1 MILIQATTILLA
13 LTGSM
18 TTTDSAA
25 VARRIAASA
34 QLAAQEYRIGVVG
47 GRVVAAA
54 EVDEAK
60 LFLTEAKRT
69 AKLLPAS
76 VAAATE
82 ADLDRVLL
90 LVGRIGA
97 PDSVDAGIKRMT
109 DALAIGLRVV
119 LVEIPEHTPSLA
131 RGAELY
137 ARECR
142 ACHGDAGR
150 GDGPAARALTP
161 VPTNLTNYAALH
173 DVSPL
178 AFYQRVTIGVA
189 GTAMPSFETRLSAD
203 DRWALALY
211 AATLRQAK
219 PAGEVPTSLRAF
231 PAVAKLSDDQVL
243 AELGPVASPARL
255 AAVRAFQPAGDDAAV
270 TAQVFTAVRG
280 KVKEAGELAAAG
292 SHQEAVSAAF
302 DAYLAFEKVERTV
315 RAKRPELATTLEAT
329 FATLRTRVAGGATP
343 AELDGVQRE
352 LAASL
357 EQAERVVGDTL
368 SPTNLFLQSLV
379 IMLREG
385 LEAIL
390 IIGAL
395 MAFLVKT
402 GAGHRK
408 RDIHIGVGAAVLL
421 SLLTAVL
428 LETVFVLSP
437 AHRESME
444 GFTMVAAV
452 GVLFY
457 VSYWLLSKMEVAKW
471 TAFVK
476 ERVQVAV
483 TGGSAFALASAA
495 FLAVYREG
503 FETVLFYKALYVSGG
518 EVGGTFWPVTLGILV
533 GSIALAVVYVAIN
546 KWGVKLPLKPF
557 FAVTSGFLYYTAFV
571 FAGKAIAELQAGG
584 AVPTTILLGWPRWPA
599 LGIYPTLESLLAQGI
614 LATLAI
620 VAVGYLFLVQRPA
633 EARKRTEAPSAPL
646 AAPVVLSA
654 VTEGPGREVAMLRSL
669 ERMEGDL
676 AALRGE
682 VERLKEAVVEASA
695 EDIAKQR

>member
-13 LTGSM
+13 LTGASA
-18 TTTDSAA
+18 TTDSVA

-47 GRVVAAA
+47 GRIVAAA
-54 EVDEAK
+54 EVEEAR

-69 AKLLPAS
+69 AKLLPLQV
-76 VAAATE
+76 VATTE
-82 ADLDRVLL
+82 ANLDRVLQ
-90 LVGRIGA
+90 LVLRTAA
-97 PDSVDAGIKRMT
+97 PDSVDAGVRHMT
-109 DALAIGLRVV
+109 DALAGSLQVSLI
-119 LVEIPEHTPSLA
+119 EIPEQTPSLA
-131 RGAELY
+131 RGAELF
-137 ARECR
+137 AKECR
-142 ACHGDAGR
+142 SCHGVGGR
-150 GDGPAARALTP
+150 GDGPASRGL
-161 VPTNLTNYAALH
+161 VPPPRNLTDYTLLRGA
-173 DVSPL
+173 SPL
-178 AFYQRVTIGVA
+178 AFYLRVTVGVA

-203 DRWALALY
+203 DRWAVALY
-211 AATLRQAK
+211 ATTLRQAH
-219 PAGEVPTSLRAF
+219 PAGEVPMALRDF
-231 PAVAKLSDDQVL
+231 PTVARLSDEQVL
-243 AELGPVASPARL
+243 SALGGSASSATL
-255 AAVRAFQPAGDDAAV
+255 AAIRGYQSEVDDAAA
-270 TAQVFTAVRG
+270 TAMVFTAVRG
-280 KVKEAGELAAAG
+280 KVTEAGKLAAAG
-292 SHQEAVSAAF
+292 QHQDAVAAAF

-315 RAKRPELATTLEAT
+315 RAKRPQLAATLEAS
-329 FATLRTRVAGGATP
+329 FATLRTRVAGGATSE
-343 AELDGVQRE
+343 ELLGVQRE

-368 SPTNLFLQSLV
+368 SPGNLFLQSLV

-402 GAGHRK
+402 GAGHRR

-421 SLLTAVL
+421 SLFTAVL

-452 GVLFY
+452 LVLFY

-483 TGGSAFALASAA
+483 TGGSVFALASAA

-518 EVGGTFWPVTLGILV
+518 EVGGTFWPVTFGILA
-533 GSIALAVVYVAIN
+533 GSAVLAVVYIAIN
-546 KWGVKLPLKPF
+546 RWGVKLPLKPF

-571 FAGKAIAELQAGG
+571 FAGKAVAELQAGG
-584 AVPTTILLGWPRWPA
+584 ILPTTILLGWPRLPA
-599 LGIYPTLESLLAQGI
+599 LGIYPTFESMLAQGI
-614 LATLAI
+614 LAALAV
-620 VAVGYLFLVQRPA
+620 VAVGYLFLVQRPQEARSFVA
-633 EARKRTEAPSAPL
+633 EAVVAVQ
-646 AAPVVLSA
+646 APVVVSA
-654 VTEGPGREVAMLRSL
+654 LADGPGREAGMLRSL
-669 ERMEGDL
+669 ERM
-676 AALRGE
+676 
-682 VERLKEAVVEASA
+682 
-695 EDIAKQR
+695 